1 LIVNLVGSTTH
12 IIALESESISQN
24 IEKLTEK
31 ARVSAN
37 EIVQI
42 QTQFKKF
49 NKQLKSIEKAKLDTK
64 NFEEIEINHNNQM
77 SLIAD
82 QIDEISHKLYLL
94 EEY

>member
-1 LIVNLVGSTTH
+1 LIVNLVGSNTH
-12 IIALESESISQN
+12 IIALESESVSQN

-37 EIVQI
+37 EIIEI

-49 NKQLKSIEKAKLDTK
+49 NKQLKSIEKVKLDTK
-64 NFEEIEINHNNQM
+64 SFEEIEINHNNQM
-77 SLIAD
+77 SSIAD